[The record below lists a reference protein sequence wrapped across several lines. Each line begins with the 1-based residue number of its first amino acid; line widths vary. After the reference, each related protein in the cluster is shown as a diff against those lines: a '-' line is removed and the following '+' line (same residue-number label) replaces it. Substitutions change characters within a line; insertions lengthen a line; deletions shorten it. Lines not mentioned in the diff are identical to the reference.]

1 VTAVEVVL
9 VNQKEAWEKRA
20 EAERELPQR
29 TPKRRRQQDRT
40 PA

>member
-1 VTAVEVVL
+1 